1 MSHASGTARITPPD
15 QDMHLWVCHPDL
27 TEENQGALVTDELDA
42 KEHKRAAAFIR
53 PNDRLTYL
61 SAHIALRR
69 LLSAYTGIAPGLLKF
84 GRDACPCCD
93 RPHGRPVL
101 LDSPVP
107 LHFSLSH
114 SHGVVLIGIAT
125 STVGIDVQRVPSLE
139 TTDLCSPDLHPM
151 EQKELAAI
159 DKATDRQLAF
169 GRLWT
174 RKEAYFKGLG
184 TGLGRELSADYL
196 GTDEGPEAPERP
208 EGWIVQNLP
217 SCPAH
222 VAASALLTDGPHEI
236 TARFVTMEMLTA
248 ADALELIAAEPSMCS
263 DYEPSADR

>member
-1 MSHASGTARITPPD
+1 MRKASGTARIAAPD
-15 QDMHLWVCHPDL
+15 QDMHLWVCHPDW
-27 TEENQGALVTDELDA
+27 TEENQDGMVTDELDE

-69 LLSAYTGIAPGLLKF
+69 LLSAYTGVAPGLVKF

-151 EQKELAAI
+151 EQKELALLAP
-159 DKATDRQLAF
+159 TDRQLAF

-196 GTDEGPEAPERP
+196 GTDESEDAPERP

-236 TARFVTMEMLTA
+236 TARMMTMEMLSA
-248 ADALELIAAEPSMCS
+248 ADASELIAAEPSMCS
-263 DYEPSADR
+263 DYEPTADR